1 MPFED
6 NAQEILER
14 CRHCVPVN
22 SIVGNAIAAHRIAF
36 ARYQQDPGDAEIRK
50 IAFYS
55 LHAIV
60 MASHTSADDYR
71 TALDYLSEL
80 PERAWESRSD
90 FSAQNY
96 RDQTLASIASN
107 ISLS

>member
-1 MPFED
+1 MNQEFIDRCVAAAAGLALFFVGAPED
-6 NAQEILER
+6 EMLL
-14 CRHCVPVN
+14 
-22 SIVGNAIAAHRIAF
+22 
-36 ARYQQDPGDAEIRK
+36 
-50 IAFYS
+50 S
-55 LHAIV
+55 LHDVRSNLEAGLSETFGPDV
-60 MASHTSADDYR
+60 AAAVAQASHTSADDYR